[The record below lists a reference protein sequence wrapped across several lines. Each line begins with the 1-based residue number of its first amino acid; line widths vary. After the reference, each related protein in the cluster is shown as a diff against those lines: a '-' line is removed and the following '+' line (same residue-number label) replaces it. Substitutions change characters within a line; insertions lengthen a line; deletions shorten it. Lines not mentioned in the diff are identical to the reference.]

1 MRALAATFVV
11 AAVTAAAA
19 LAAGGEK
26 EQIKLNPADQA
37 AARRAVAHRA
47 DLGQRGW
54 AGGAIKPDL
63 SAAPTC
69 ANFHPKQADLVLT
82 GAAASEWDDNGLR
95 IETDAQVLRTE
106 AMVAADW
113 RRTVL
118 AAAAIPCLRAHL
130 LKELGRGVTLVRF
143 RRILFPPVATQSR
156 AYLMIV
162 DVKTTTGKVPVALE
176 LVLIGHGRTELTI
189 VSTAPNAAQRFVGQ
203 ADVQLAR
210 ALVVRAA

>member
-1 MRALAATFVV
+1 MRALAATLL
-11 AAVTAAAA
+11 AAVATAGVAF
-19 LAAGGEK
+19 AAGGEK

-47 DLGQRGW
+47 DLGQSVW
-54 AGGAIKPDL
+54 TGGATKPDL

-69 ANFHPKQADLVLT
+69 ANFHPKQADLVVT
-82 GAAASEWDDNGLR
+82 GAAAAAWSYHGLR
-95 IETDAQVLRTE
+95 IETDAQVLRTQ
-106 AMVAADW
+106 AMVAVDW

-118 AAAAIPCLRAHL
+118 AAAAIPCLRTHL

-143 RRILFPPVATQSR
+143 RRLLFPPVATESQ
-156 AYLMIV
+156 AYLMLL
-162 DVKTTTGKVPVALE
+162 DVKTNAGKVPVALE

-189 VSTAPNAAQRFVGQ
+189 ISTAPNAAQKVVGE

-210 ALVVRAA
+210 ALVARAV